1 MTSAPAPFDYGEI
14 APGYYDDVYR
24 RGRGVQS
31 KWHHLK
37 FEAVRREVGTLAPLL
52 DLGCGPGTFLGSIGD
67 GRECLGLDVAAE
79 QVEFARRVH
88 GSASRRFETMTGG
101 GLPVA
106 GGTFAAATM
115 IEVVEHLADPVPALR
130 EAVRALRPGGR
141 LVVTTP
147 NYASHWPL
155 LEWLVGRLSPVDYAH
170 QHVTKLRKTSL
181 RGLLEA
187 AGLSGVRVRPFLRAA
202 PFAAALSWRLADRVA
217 RLEER
222 VPLAPGALLLGTG
235 EKPR

>member
-1 MTSAPAPFDYGEI
+1 MTTAPAPFDYGQI

-24 RGRGVQS
+24 RRRGVQS

-52 DLGCGPGTFLGSIGD
+52 DVGCGPGTFLGSIDD
-67 GRECLGLDVAAE
+67 GRECIGLDVAAE

-88 GSASRRFETMTGG
+88 GTASRRFETMTGG
-101 GLPVA
+101 ALPVPDA
-106 GGTFAAATM
+106 TFAAATM
-115 IEVVEHLADPVPALR
+115 IEVVEHLADPAPALR

-170 QHVTKLRKTSL
+170 QHVTRFRAPMLRDAL
-181 RGLLEA
+181 AA
-187 AGLSGVRVRPFLRAA
+187 AGLTAVRVRPVLRAA
-202 PFAAALSWRLADRVA
+202 PFVAAVSWRFADRVA
-217 RLEER
+217 RFEER
-222 VPLAPGALLLGTG
+222 VPLAPGALLLGVG